1 MKRCCLFSFMDIG
14 WPAAVHG
21 MADGGMLG
29 QLVLQIHHGFGAADK
44 EDGISV
50 VQAPYL
56 VRGEQLFAT
65 MSSDELRQFPN
76 KKIRGHREQR
86 LLKMTSDFE

>member
-1 MKRCCLFSFMDIG
+1 MKCVSGKCLEKRGSLKRCCLFSFMDIG

-65 MSSDELRQFPN
+65 MSSDEFKKG
-76 KKIRGHREQR
+76 KKITPLH
-86 LLKMTSDFE
+86 

>member
-1 MKRCCLFSFMDIG
+1 MKCVSGKCLEKRGSLKRCCLFSFMDIG

-56 VRGEQLFAT
+56 VRGE
-65 MSSDELRQFPN
+65 
-76 KKIRGHREQR
+76 
-86 LLKMTSDFE
+86 